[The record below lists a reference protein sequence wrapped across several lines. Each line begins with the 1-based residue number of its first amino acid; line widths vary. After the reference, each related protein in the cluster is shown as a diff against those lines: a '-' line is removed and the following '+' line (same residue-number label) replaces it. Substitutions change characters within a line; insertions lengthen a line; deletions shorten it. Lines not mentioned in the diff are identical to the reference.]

1 MAWGTWENEQDPH
14 RAGEWP
20 RDEGPLL
27 ECYTPSR
34 RSRVATTFGAMV
46 MMAAGV
52 TLVNAGFEWI
62 TEWFAWLF
70 VVGFGA
76 VGYFTVTSGTCAA
89 GAEWFFH
96 NRRWVRQYEL
106 SSVRVRMRFSKR
118 YLHLLDRDSRKLV
131 IFIDDVQENQRL
143 WDLVYNGIR
152 HSAANGA
159 ETNWVA
165 HRALEL
171 HDLAQ

>member
-1 MAWGTWENEQDPH
+1 
-14 RAGEWP
+14 
-20 RDEGPLL
+20 
-27 ECYTPSR
+27 
-34 RSRVATTFGAMV
+34 MV

-152 HSAANGA
+152 ALRRQRRRNQLGRPPRPRTPRPGA
-159 ETNWVA
+159 VTTPDRHAEA
-165 HRALEL
+165 HQTHGTSSLVR
-171 HDLAQ
+171 

>member
-1 MAWGTWENEQDPH
+1 
-14 RAGEWP
+14 
-20 RDEGPLL
+20 
-27 ECYTPSR
+27 
-34 RSRVATTFGAMV
+34 MV